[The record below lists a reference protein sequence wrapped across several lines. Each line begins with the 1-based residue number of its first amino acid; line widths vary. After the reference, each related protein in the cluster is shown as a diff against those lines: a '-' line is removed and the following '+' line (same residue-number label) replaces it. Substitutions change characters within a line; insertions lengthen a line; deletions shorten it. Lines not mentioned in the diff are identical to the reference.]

1 MKRLRL
7 SEPILTQGQSNLKNQ
22 SKRNKDFIALKAASN
37 PAPVFVLV
45 RPQMAE
51 NIGMAA
57 RAMMN
62 CGIYDL
68 RVVNPKQSPVD
79 EKALAAC
86 SGADVILK
94 NAKVYDS
101 IDNAIADF
109 DFVFATT
116 ARTRAMLKPVVLAD
130 KLQQFFMQKQNVSF
144 EKTAVLF
151 GCERTGLE
159 NTELAVSDALL
170 TVPLNPEHSSLNLS
184 QAVLL
189 IAYEFQKL
197 IRNASFCGAK
207 QADTHYASK
216 QQVQLFLNFLDTL
229 LEQKKYFCCADKH
242 SRMQTNLNNIFLKA
256 ELSEQDIN
264 TLYGVF
270 KHLTQA

>member
-1 MKRLRL
+1 MNK
-7 SEPILTQGQSNLKNQ
+7 LKNQ
-22 SKRNKDFIALKAASN
+22 AKRNKDFATLKRASSK
-37 PAPVFVLV
+37 APVFVLV

-68 RVVNPKQSPVD
+68 RLVSPKQSPVD
-79 EKALAAC
+79 EKALAAS

-94 NAKVYDS
+94 NAKIYNT
-101 IDNAIADF
+101 IEQAIFDV

-116 ARTRAMLKPVVLAD
+116 ARSRSMDKKVVQAD
-130 KLQQFFMQKQNVSF
+130 EVADFFKQDMSI
-144 EKTAVLF
+144 ELDKTAVLF

-159 NTELAVSDALL
+159 NKEVAMADALL
-170 TVPLNPEHSSLNLS
+170 TIPLNPEHSSLNLS

-197 IRNASFCGAK
+197 FHSKMKGALAPINEK
-207 QADTHYASK
+207 ASK
-216 QQVQLFLNFLDTL
+216 EKELSFLHFLNAL
-229 LEQKKYFCCADKH
+229 LMQKGYYPSDEKYEK
-242 SRMQTNLNNIFLKA
+242 MQTNLNNIFLKA
-256 ELSEQDIN
+256 SLTEQEIN

-270 KHLTQA
+270 KHLSQN